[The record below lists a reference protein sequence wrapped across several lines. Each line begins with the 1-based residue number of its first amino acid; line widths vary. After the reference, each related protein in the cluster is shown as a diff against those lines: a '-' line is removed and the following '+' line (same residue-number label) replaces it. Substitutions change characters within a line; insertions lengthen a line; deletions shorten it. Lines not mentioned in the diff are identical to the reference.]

1 MSRALRSNTREGQDN
16 ETILNKVTIRNLIRL
31 AVSGI
36 ILLSHI
42 YTNCHVI
49 KARHTGLNQGNTDTV
64 LKIKLKRKNLNLKDL
79 KTRKI

>member
-16 ETILNKVTIRNLIRL
+16 ETILNKVTIRNLIRS
-31 AVSGI
+31 AGNGI

-49 KARHTGLNQGNTDTV
+49 RARHTEPNQENTDTA
-64 LKIKLKRKNLNLKDL
+64 LKIKLERKNLNLKDL